1 MINNIKHIS
10 YDYEKQVMYIELK
23 QPQLHKNYMK
33 KIISYKV
40 PESVFVEKCEKWIK
54 NIKEK

>member
-23 QPQLHKNYMK
+23 EPQLHNNYMR
-33 KIISYKV
+33 KILAYKV
-40 PESVFVEKCEKWIK
+40 PESVFVEKVGKWI
-54 NIKEK
+54 NNRGEK